1 MRPVYIE
8 GQDIASVMPLG
19 SAGTRAVAVELNM
32 TDKQIRAAVVDML
45 AYMPESDAFQFLK
58 SEFPEWFEPVECDE

>member
-1 MRPVYIE
+1 MKPVYIE

-32 TDKQIRAAVVDML
+32 TDKQVRAAIVDML
-45 AYMPESDAFQFLK
+45 GGMPETDAFQFLR
-58 SEFPEWFEPVECDE
+58 SEFPEWFEVTA

>member
-32 TDKQIRAAVVDML
+32 TNLQVKRAVVDML
-45 AYMPESDAFQFLK
+45 GGMPESDAFEFLR
-58 SEFPEWFEPVECDE
+58 SEFPEWFEVTA

>member
-8 GQDIASVMPLG
+8 GQDIASVQPLG

-32 TDKQIRAAVVDML
+32 TNQQIKRAVVDML
-45 AYMPESDAFQFLK
+45 GGFSDAEVFDFLRQ
-58 SEFPEWFEPVECDE
+58 EFADCFAEEVKA